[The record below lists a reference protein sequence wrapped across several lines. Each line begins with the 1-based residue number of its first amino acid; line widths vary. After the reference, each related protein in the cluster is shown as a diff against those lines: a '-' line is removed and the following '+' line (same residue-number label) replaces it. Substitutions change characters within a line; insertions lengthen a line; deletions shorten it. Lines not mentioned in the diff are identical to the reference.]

1 MSDKFEY
8 KYEAPTLQ
16 ERKQIE
22 SIRSQYLPK
31 DKYEEK
37 VELLKSL
44 DAKVKRIP
52 TIIGLSLGIMGV
64 LLFGICLTF
73 FLEWT
78 DYMFLGIP
86 FGIVGVILMIMA
98 YVMYR
103 ISKKTLQK
111 KFGPQIIELANQ
123 LLEEK

>member
-22 SIRSQYLPK
+22 SIRNQYLPK
-31 DKYEEK
+31 DKHEEK

-111 KFGPQIIELANQ
+111 KFSPQIIELANQ